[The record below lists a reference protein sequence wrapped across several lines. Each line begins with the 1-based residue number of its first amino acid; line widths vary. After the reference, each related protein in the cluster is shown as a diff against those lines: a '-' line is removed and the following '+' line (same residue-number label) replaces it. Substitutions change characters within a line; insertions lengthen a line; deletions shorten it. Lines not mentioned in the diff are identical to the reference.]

1 MTDRVVLTRATPGV
15 QGSVPAPR
23 ALPAPVSRA
32 GRRHGGGRRRTWLLV
47 GLVLVLALL
56 VLASLSVGAASIS
69 LGGLIAD
76 GANGRDARVVLVSRI
91 PRTAAAALAGAAL
104 AMAGALMQLLVRN
117 RFVAPSTTGTVQ
129 FATAGILVATIAVPG
144 ASVAAKMGAGAATA
158 MVGSAFFLWLLRRLP
173 THRPD
178 DVLVPLV
185 GLMLAGVVEAATT
198 FVAWRRDLMQTMGT
212 WTNGD
217 LSGIVAGRY
226 ELLWG
231 VGAVAV
237 ITWLAA
243 DRLTL
248 AGLGRDHAVGLGLSY
263 DRTMALGLA
272 IVAVT
277 SAVTVVVVG
286 SLPFLGLVVPNLV
299 SMLAGDHLR
308 RSLPWVALGG
318 AGLVLACDVV
328 GRLVRQPY
336 EISAG
341 VVMGVVGSLL
351 FLVILLRRTS

>member
-1 MTDRVVLTRATPGV
+1 MTTAPQAAHRASAPGP
-15 QGSVPAPR
+15 QESTHAS
-23 ALPAPVSRA
+23 PAPVA
-32 GRRHGGGRRRTWLLV
+32 GALRHPVLLATMVVVLLV
-47 GLVLVLALL
+47 L

-69 LGGLIAD
+69 LEGLLTN
-76 GANGRDARVVLVSRI
+76 GSMGRDARVVIVSRI

-129 FATAGILVATIAVPG
+129 FATAGILAATILTPA
-144 ASVAAKMGAGAATA
+144 ASVAAKMGIGAASA
-158 MVGSAFFLWLLRRLP
+158 MVGSALFLWLLRRLP
-173 THRPD
+173 SHRSD
-178 DVLVPLV
+178 DVIVPLV
-185 GLMLAGVVEAATT
+185 GIMLASVVEAATT
-198 FVAWRRDLMQTMGT
+198 FVAWRKDLMQTLGT

-231 VGAVAV
+231 VGLVAL

-248 AGLGRDHAVGLGLSY
+248 AGLGRDHAVGLGLAY

-272 IVAVT
+272 IVSVT
-277 SAVTVVVVG
+277 SAVSVVVVG
-286 SLPFLGLVVPNLV
+286 ALPFLGLVVPNIVSLLV
-299 SMLAGDHLR
+299 GDHLR

-318 AGLVLACDVV
+318 AIMVLGCDVI

-336 EISAG
+336 EISVG
-341 VVMGVVGSLL
+341 VIMGVVGSLL
-351 FLVILLRRTS
+351 FLILLLRGTR

>member
-1 MTDRVVLTRATPGV
+1 MTAPLPVAHPPAAPAPGPRASSPAGSAPAGSAQRKALLMAAMVVL
-15 QGSVPAPR
+15 
-23 ALPAPVSRA
+23 
-32 GRRHGGGRRRTWLLV
+32 LV
-47 GLVLVLALL
+47 VLI
-56 VLASLSVGAASIS
+56 LASLSVGAAQIS
-69 LGGLIAD
+69 LEGLLSGGAS
-76 GANGRDARVVLVSRI
+76 GRDARIVVVSRI

-129 FATAGILVATIAVPG
+129 FATAGILAATVLAPAAPVAT
-144 ASVAAKMGAGAATA
+144 KMGIGALSA
-158 MVGSAFFLWLLRRLP
+158 MVGSTLFLWLLRRLP

-185 GLMLAGVVEAATT
+185 GIMLASVVEAATT
-198 FVAWRRDLMQTMGT
+198 FVAWRLDLMQTLGT

-231 VGAVAV
+231 VGLVAL

-248 AGLGRDHAVGLGLSY
+248 AGLGRDHAVGLGLAY

-272 IVAVT
+272 IVSVT
-277 SAVTVVVVG
+277 SAVSVVVVG
-286 SLPFLGLVVPNLV
+286 ALPFLGLVVPNIV
-299 SMLAGDHLR
+299 SLIVGDHLR

-318 AGLVLACDVV
+318 AIMVLGCDVI

-336 EISAG
+336 EISVG

-351 FLVILLRRTS
+351 FLLLLLRGTR